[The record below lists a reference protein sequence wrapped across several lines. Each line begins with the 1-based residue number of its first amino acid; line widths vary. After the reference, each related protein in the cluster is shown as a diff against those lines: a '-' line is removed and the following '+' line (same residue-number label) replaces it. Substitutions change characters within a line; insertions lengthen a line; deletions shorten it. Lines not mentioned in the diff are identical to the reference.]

1 MSKLIKYNDFIQI
14 NPDKRILSLDKASK
28 VVLIDNFLSSV
39 EKSKKGLVITYDL
52 SHSGR
57 KINNRIYSTKGQ
69 QKGIESLISPYP
81 KPILRHHDQNGE
93 PIGRFIGGEWQSLN
107 DEATG
112 FLNSDKAMLDVHN
125 AFTED
130 DPQKIYKTLK
140 DLNLL
145 NNQDW
150 PGLGRM
156 RVKANITDEEAIK
169 KFLDGRYLT
178 FSAGSTTD
186 RHVCSICDQDWV
198 NDDMCEHR
206 HGKVYDGE
214 TCVFITGDFI
224 VLEGS
229 VVNTPADD
237 LSQIVEMELI
247 DTSSNKP
254 TEDNSSE
261 HLIIFPKEIIMSDSN
276 YDLGA
281 ENELQTTEQ
290 IDAYE
295 EKEEEEESKKFDHE
309 MSISEAKMAE
319 LHQKGETYITQ
330 RGDNETMII
339 KINYSGK
346 MRKDEVEK
354 DKVALFETEIEE
366 LIEELIDEKTFKVP
380 AGAKGN
386 AQKVLNWKKEKG
398 SEVKGMTPVG
408 WARARQL
415 ATKSEIGLSTVKR
428 MSAFNRHRKNAA
440 VDPKFKN
447 EPWKDRGYVAWLGW
461 GGTSGI
467 DWAIKISSANDS
479 KNNSTLNATRHRV
492 DAIKSNQTIDNDEK
506 TSDIFPLKKEDNME
520 PENKQTTE
528 SDGTV
533 VDLNEKAVEV
543 DTFIAKDE
551 PETLIDPDDDD
562 TQDPI
567 VCVDWNILDLA
578 LQTVMTQLGSDITKD
593 ERECLPDASFC
604 GPERSFPIPNCA
616 YVDAAKTLVNKTKL
630 DDAVKIKMLSLIDE
644 KAETLECDSEVSTL
658 KSDLKDLQEMYKSLE
673 EKFKVV
679 VEFIEANK
687 KVSADNTEDLNINCE
702 KNEDT
707 VENTAQ
713 DELNLDDKDE
723 KIFSLSDKVLT
734 NMNQISSPSEH
745 ADEDASINKENK
757 VSSLGSFEQKIVKE
771 YKNILS
777 EYGKDAANSYL
788 NSKSTYLPR
797 GFNPSNF

>member
-14 NPDKRILSLDKASK
+14 NPDKRILSLDKKSK
-28 VVLIDNFLSSV
+28 ITLIDNLLSNV
-39 EKSKKGLVITYDL
+39 EFKQKGLVITYDL

-69 QKGIESLISPYP
+69 QKGIDSLTNPYP
-81 KPILRHHDQNGE
+81 KPILKHHDQNGE

-107 DEATG
+107 DEAAS
-112 FLNSDKAMLDVHN
+112 FLNSNKSMLDIHN

-145 NNQDW
+145 NNKDW

-156 RVKANITDEEAIK
+156 RVKANVTDEEAIK
-169 KFLDGRYLT
+169 RFLDGRYLT

-186 RHVCSICDQDWV
+186 RHICSICDQDWV
-198 NDDMCEHR
+198 SDGMCEHR
-206 HGKVYDGE
+206 HGKTYDDE
-214 TCVFITGDFI
+214 TCVFVTGDFI

-237 LSQIVEMELI
+237 LSQVVEMELI
-247 DTSSNKP
+247 DTSSSKP
-254 TEDNSSE
+254 IEDNSSE

-281 ENELQTTEQ
+281 GNELQAVRKAYKRVKRNQGVEALIDSAKLEDQNYDHRVVLDEKIMRELHTKGVAYVEAPSKVKATIIQ
-290 IDAYE
+290 IAYSGE
-295 EKEEEEESKKFDHE
+295 KNLNEPPTQKEDIMKLEKEQPDEEVVDSTEAVAEAEPLVVDNQLQKQDDPDEGDFDE
-309 MSISEAKMAE
+309 D
-319 LHQKGETYITQ
+319 ETA
-330 RGDNETMII
+330 
-339 KINYSGK
+339 
-346 MRKDEVEK
+346 DEVSL
-354 DKVALFETEIEE
+354 D
-366 LIEELIDEKTFKVP
+366 
-380 AGAKGN
+380 
-386 AQKVLNWKKEKG
+386 
-398 SEVKGMTPVG
+398 
-408 WARARQL
+408 
-415 ATKSEIGLSTVKR
+415 
-428 MSAFNRHRKNAA
+428 
-440 VDPKFKN
+440 
-447 EPWKDRGYVAWLGW
+447 
-461 GGTSGI
+461 
-467 DWAIKISSANDS
+467 
-479 KNNSTLNATRHRV
+479 
-492 DAIKSNQTIDNDEK
+492 
-506 TSDIFPLKKEDNME
+506 
-520 PENKQTTE
+520 
-528 SDGTV
+528 
-533 VDLNEKAVEV
+533 
-543 DTFIAKDE
+543 
-551 PETLIDPDDDD
+551 
-562 TQDPI
+562 
-567 VCVDWNILDLA
+567 VDWNILDLA
-578 LQTVMTQLGSDITKD
+578 LQTVMVKSGNSMSND
-593 ERECLPDASFC
+593 ERKELPDAIFC
-604 GPERSFPIPNCA
+604 GPERSFPIPDCA
-616 YVDAAKTLVNKTKL
+616 HVTAAKDLISKTKL
-630 DDAVKIKMLSLIDE
+630 SDTIKSKILTLIDE
-644 KAETLECDSEVSTL
+644 KAEALECDSEVSIL

-745 ADEDASINKENK
+745 ADEDANINKEDK